1 MIFQLTVFAMGLI
14 ADTGGV
20 CFRILAQIV
29 FQYTRI
35 IRGCSVNHGQIFFFQ
50 SVCAHRV
57 GQPGSRLG
65 GFGINHHPAH
75 RPIKPVHQS
84 GIHISRFLIC
94 HADILPA
101 HVQKALILGGVGS
114 ARHIDGLFHA
124 KDMIVLIEH
133 IDHKRSQ
140 RP

>member
-1 MIFQLTVFAMGLI
+1 MGPARFQENPDQAHAVSALQHMIFQLTVFAMGLI

-75 RPIKPVHQS
+75 RPV
-84 GIHISRFLIC
+84 
-94 HADILPA
+94 
-101 HVQKALILGGVGS
+101 
-114 ARHIDGLFHA
+114 
-124 KDMIVLIEH
+124 
-133 IDHKRSQ
+133 
-140 RP
+140 